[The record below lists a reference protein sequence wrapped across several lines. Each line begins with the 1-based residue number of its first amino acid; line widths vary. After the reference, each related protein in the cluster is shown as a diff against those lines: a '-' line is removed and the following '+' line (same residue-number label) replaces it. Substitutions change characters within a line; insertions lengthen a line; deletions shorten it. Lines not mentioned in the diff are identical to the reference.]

1 MSNQGIRGFYQLTE
15 TIKNELLNNVDV
27 NTVTTGTLS
36 NVNLQKQDIFPLSH
50 IIVNSVT
57 DSEQTLS
64 FSLSILAMDIVSR
77 SKLETTDIF
86 EGNNNEQDV
95 LNTQLAVLNK
105 LIMVL
110 RKGDLHRDKYQ
121 LIGDPTCEPFYDRFE
136 NELAGWTADLEVVI
150 YNDITIC

>member
-1 MSNQGIRGFYQLTE
+1 MSQQGIRGFYQLTE

-27 NTVTTGTLS
+27 NTVTTGNLS
-36 NVNLQKQDIFPLSH
+36 NVNLQKQNIFPLSH

-64 FSLSILAMDIVSR
+64 FSLSILSMDIVSR

-110 RKGDLHRDKYQ
+110 RKGSLHRDKYQ
-121 LIGDPTCEPFYDRFE
+121 LVGDPSCEPFYDRFE

>member
-1 MSNQGIRGFYQLTE
+1 MSQQGIRGFYQLTE
-15 TIKNELLNNVDV
+15 TIKNSLLDNIDV
-27 NTVTTGTLS
+27 NTVTTGNLS
-36 NVNLQKQDIFPLSH
+36 NVNLQKQNIFPLSH
-50 IIVNSVT
+50 IIINSVI

-64 FSLSILAMDIVSR
+64 FSISILAMDIVSR

-105 LIMVL
+105 LIMNL
-110 RKGDLHRDKYQ
+110 RKGTLHKDKYQ
-121 LIGDPTCEPFYDRFE
+121 LVGDPSCEPFYDRFE
-136 NELAGWTADLEVVI
+136 NELAGWTANIDIVI

>member
-27 NTVTTGTLS
+27 NTVTTGNLS
-36 NVNLQKQDIFPLSH
+36 NVNLQKQNIFPLSH
-50 IIVNSVT
+50 IIINSVV

-110 RKGDLHRDKYQ
+110 RKGTLHRDLYQ
-121 LIGDPTCEPFYDRFE
+121 LVGDPSCEPFYDRFE
-136 NELAGWTADLEVVI
+136 NELAGWTANLDVVI

>member
-1 MSNQGIRGFYQLTE
+1 MSNTGIRGFYLLTE
-15 TIKNELLNNVDV
+15 TIKNALLNSVDV
-27 NTVTTGTLS
+27 HTVTTGNLS

-64 FSLSILAMDIVSR
+64 FNISILAMDIVSR
-77 SKLETTDIF
+77 SKLETTNIF

-105 LIMVL
+105 LIMDL

-121 LIGDPTCEPFYDRFE
+121 LQGDASLEPFYDRFE
-136 NELAGWTADLEVVI
+136 NEMSGWTATIDIII

>member
-121 LIGDPTCEPFYDRFE
+121 LIGDPSCEPFYDRFE
-136 NELAGWTADLEVVI
+136 NELAGWTCDLEVII

>member
-15 TIKNELLNNVDV
+15 TIKNELLANIDV
-27 NTVTTGTLS
+27 NTVTTGNLS
-36 NVNLQKQDIFPLSH
+36 NVNLQKQNIFPLCH

-121 LIGDPTCEPFYDRFE
+121 LIGDPNCEPFYDRFE

>member
-15 TIKNELLNNVDV
+15 TIKNALLDNIDV
-27 NTVTTGTLS
+27 NTVTTGNLS

-50 IIVNSVT
+50 IIINSVT

-64 FSLSILAMDIVSR
+64 FNISILAMDIVSR

-86 EGNNNEQDV
+86 VGNNNEQDV

-121 LIGDPTCEPFYDRFE
+121 LDRDWE
-136 NELAGWTADLEVVI
+136 TANCV
-150 YNDITIC
+150 

>member
-15 TIKNELLNNVDV
+15 TIKNSLLDNVDV
-27 NTVTTGTLS
+27 NTVTTGNLS
-36 NVNLQKQDIFPLSH
+36 NVNLQKQNIFPLSH
-50 IIVNSVT
+50 IIINTVV
-57 DSEQTLS
+57 DSEQTLT
-64 FSLSILAMDIVSR
+64 FNISILSMDIVSR
-77 SKLETTDIF
+77 SKQETTHIF

-121 LIGDPTCEPFYDRFE
+121 LVGDPSCEPFYDRFE
-136 NELAGWTADLEVVI
+136 NELAGWTATMDIVI

>member
-1 MSNQGIRGFYQLTE
+1 MSNTGIRGFYLLTE
-15 TIKNELLNNVDV
+15 TIKNALLDNVDV
-27 NTVTTGTLS
+27 HTVTTGNLS

-64 FSLSILAMDIVSR
+64 FNISILAMDIVSR
-77 SKLETTDIF
+77 SKLETTNIF

-105 LIMVL
+105 LIMDL

-121 LIGDPTCEPFYDRFE
+121 LQGDASLEPFYDRFE
-136 NELAGWTADLEVVI
+136 NEMAGWTATIDIVI

>member
-15 TIKNELLNNVDV
+15 TIKNELLSNVDV
-27 NTVTTGTLS
+27 NTVTTGNLS
-36 NVNLQKQDIFPLSH
+36 NVNLQKQNIFPLSH
-50 IIVNSVT
+50 IIINSVV

-110 RKGDLHRDKYQ
+110 RKGTLHSDKYQ
-121 LIGDPTCEPFYDRFE
+121 LIGDPSCEPFYDRFE
-136 NELAGWTADLEVVI
+136 NELAGWTANLDVVI

>member
-27 NTVTTGTLS
+27 NTVTTGNLS
-36 NVNLQKQDIFPLSH
+36 NVNLQKQNIFPLCH

-121 LIGDPTCEPFYDRFE
+121 LIGDPNCEPFYDRFE

>member
-27 NTVTTGTLS
+27 NTVTTGNLS
-36 NVNLQKQDIFPLSH
+36 NVNLQKQNICPLCH

-77 SKLETTDIF
+77 SKLETTDLF
-86 EGNNNEQDV
+86 EGNNNEQDI

-110 RKGDLHRDKYQ
+110 RKGTLHRDKYQ
-121 LIGDPTCEPFYDRFE
+121 LVGDPSCEPFYDRFE
-136 NELAGWTADLEVVI
+136 NELAGWTADIEVVI

>member
-15 TIKNELLNNVDV
+15 TIKNELLSNVDV
-27 NTVTTGTLS
+27 NTVTTGNLS
-36 NVNLQKQDIFPLSH
+36 NVNLQKQNIFPLSH
-50 IIVNSVT
+50 IIINSVV

-110 RKGDLHRDKYQ
+110 RKGTLHRDQYQ
-121 LIGDPTCEPFYDRFE
+121 LVGDPSCEPFYDRFE
-136 NELAGWTADLEVVI
+136 NELAGWTANLDVVI

>member
-15 TIKNELLNNVDV
+15 TIKNSLLDNIDV
-27 NTVTTGTLS
+27 NTVTTGNLS

-50 IIVNSVT
+50 IIINSVT
-57 DSEQTLS
+57 DSENTLT

-77 SKLETTDIF
+77 SKDETTDVF
-86 EGNNNEQDV
+86 MGNNNEQDV

-105 LIMVL
+105 LIMDL
-110 RKGDLHRDKYQ
+110 RKGNLHKDKYQ
-121 LIGDPTCEPFYDRFE
+121 LVGDPNCTPFYDRFE
-136 NELAGWTADLEVVI
+136 NELAGWTADLDIVI

>member
-27 NTVTTGTLS
+27 NTVTTGNLS
-36 NVNLQKQDIFPLSH
+36 NVNLQKQNIFPLCH

-110 RKGDLHRDKYQ
+110 RKGTLHRDQYQ
-121 LIGDPTCEPFYDRFE
+121 LVGDPSCEPFYDRFE
-136 NELAGWTADLEVVI
+136 NELAGWTANLDVVI

>member
-15 TIKNELLNNVDV
+15 TIKNSLLDNIDV
-27 NTVTTGTLS
+27 NTVTTGNLS

-50 IIVNSVT
+50 IIINSVT

-64 FSLSILAMDIVSR
+64 FNISILAMDIVSR
-77 SKLETTDIF
+77 SKLETADIF
-86 EGNNNEQDV
+86 VGNNNEQDV

-121 LIGDPTCEPFYDRFE
+121 LVGDPNCTPFYDRFE
-136 NELAGWTADLEVVI
+136 NELAGWTADLEIVI

>member
-15 TIKNELLNNVDV
+15 TIKNALLDNIDV
-27 NTVTTGTLS
+27 NTVTTGNLS

-50 IIVNSVT
+50 IIINSVT

-64 FSLSILAMDIVSR
+64 FNISILAMDLVSR

-86 EGNNNEQDV
+86 VGNNNEQDV

-105 LIMVL
+105 LIMTL

-121 LIGDPTCEPFYDRFE
+121 LVGDPNCTPFYDRFE
-136 NELAGWTADLEVVI
+136 NELAGWTADLEIVI

>member
-15 TIKNELLNNVDV
+15 TIKNELLANVDV
-27 NTVTTGTLS
+27 NTVTTGNLS
-36 NVNLQKQDIFPLSH
+36 NVNLQKQNIFPLSH
-50 IIVNSVT
+50 IIINNVV

-64 FSLSILAMDIVSR
+64 FSLSILSMDIVSR

-95 LNTQLAVLNK
+95 LNTQLGVLNK

-110 RKGDLHRDKYQ
+110 RKGTLHRDKYQ
-121 LIGDPTCEPFYDRFE
+121 LVGDPSCEPFYDRFE
-136 NELAGWTADLEVVI
+136 NEVAGWTANLDVVI

>member
-15 TIKNELLNNVDV
+15 TIKNALLDNIDV
-27 NTVTTGTLS
+27 NTVTTGNLS
-36 NVNLQKQDIFPLSH
+36 NVNLQKQNIFPLSH

-57 DSEQTLS
+57 DTEQTLT
-64 FSLSILAMDIVSR
+64 FDLSILAMDIVSR

-105 LIMVL
+105 LIMIL
-110 RKGDLHRDKYQ
+110 RKGNLHRDKYQ
-121 LIGDPTCEPFYDRFE
+121 LEGNPTLEPFYDRFE
-136 NELAGWTADLEVVI
+136 NELAGWTASVSIVI

>member
-15 TIKNELLNNVDV
+15 TIKNALLDNIDV
-27 NTVTTGTLS
+27 NTVTTGNLS

-50 IIVNSVT
+50 IIINSVT

-64 FSLSILAMDIVSR
+64 FNISILAMDLVSR

-86 EGNNNEQDV
+86 VGNNNEQDV

-105 LIMVL
+105 LIMTL

-121 LIGDPTCEPFYDRFE
+121 LEGNPSCEPFYDRFE
-136 NELAGWTADLEVVI
+136 NELAGWTATMDIVI

>member
-15 TIKNELLNNVDV
+15 TIKNELLANVDV
-27 NTVTTGTLS
+27 NTVTTGNLS
-36 NVNLQKQDIFPLSH
+36 NVNLQKQNIFPLCH

-77 SKLETTDIF
+77 SKLETTDLF
-86 EGNNNEQDV
+86 EGNNNEQDI

-110 RKGDLHRDKYQ
+110 RKGTLHRDKYQ
-121 LIGDPTCEPFYDRFE
+121 LVGDPSCEPFYDRFE
-136 NELAGWTADLEVVI
+136 NELAGWTADIEVVI

>member
-36 NVNLQKQDIFPLSH
+36 NLNLQKQDIFPLSH

-110 RKGDLHRDKYQ
+110 RKGDLHRDQYQ
-121 LIGDPTCEPFYDRFE
+121 LIRDPTCEPFYDRFE

>member
-110 RKGDLHRDKYQ
+110 RKGDLHRDQYQ

-136 NELAGWTADLEVVI
+136 NE
-150 YNDITIC
+150 

>member
-1 MSNQGIRGFYQLTE
+1 MSQQGIRGFYQLTE

-27 NTVTTGTLS
+27 NTVTTGNLS
-36 NVNLQKQDIFPLSH
+36 NVNLQKQNIFPLCH

-110 RKGDLHRDKYQ
+110 RKGNLHRDKYQ
-121 LIGDPTCEPFYDRFE
+121 LEGNPSCEPFYDRFE
-136 NELAGWTADLEVVI
+136 NELAGWTADLDIVI

>member
-1 MSNQGIRGFYQLTE
+1 M
-15 TIKNELLNNVDV
+15 LNNIDV
-27 NTVTTGTLS
+27 NTVTTGNLS
-36 NVNLQKQDIFPLSH
+36 NVNLQKQNIFPLSH
-50 IIVNSVT
+50 IIINSVV

-86 EGNNNEQDV
+86 EENNNEQDV

-110 RKGDLHRDKYQ
+110 RKGTLHRDQYQ
-121 LIGDPTCEPFYDRFE
+121 LVGDPSCEPFYDRFE
-136 NELAGWTADLEVVI
+136 NELAGWTANLDVVI

>member
-27 NTVTTGTLS
+27 NTVTTGNLS
-36 NVNLQKQDIFPLSH
+36 NVNLQKQNIFPLSH
-50 IIVNSVT
+50 IIINSVV

-95 LNTQLAVLNK
+95 LNTHLAVLNK

-110 RKGDLHRDKYQ
+110 RKGTLHRDQYQ
-121 LIGDPTCEPFYDRFE
+121 LVGDPSCEPFYDRFE
-136 NELAGWTADLEVVI
+136 NELAGWTANLDVVI